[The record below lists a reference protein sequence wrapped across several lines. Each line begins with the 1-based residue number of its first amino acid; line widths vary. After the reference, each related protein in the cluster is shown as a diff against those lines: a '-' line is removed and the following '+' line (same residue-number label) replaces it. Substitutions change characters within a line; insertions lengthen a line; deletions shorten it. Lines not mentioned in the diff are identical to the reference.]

1 MESSFLY
8 KARPI
13 EIDGKFGLIFE
24 DSPAPGTKPNEITR
38 SEGMSMT
45 IKSRIE
51 ALKDLEDGKISEEEY
66 HIWIANF
73 PVSLLG
79 YNKEDY
85 SDENILKTLGIE

>member
-45 IKSRIE
+45 IKSWIE